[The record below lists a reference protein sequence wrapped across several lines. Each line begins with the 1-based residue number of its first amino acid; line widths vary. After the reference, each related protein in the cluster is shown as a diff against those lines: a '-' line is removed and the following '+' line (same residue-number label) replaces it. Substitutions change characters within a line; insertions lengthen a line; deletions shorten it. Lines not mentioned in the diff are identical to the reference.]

1 MLKVR
6 IFLFIYLSHERYEV
20 LQTFVSTNSAE
31 KHVFLKHDCNL
42 QHLGTTGG
50 ESFQLIRTPHVT
62 EWRVVLL
69 SGRSVLHFITREGRI
84 PERGCSLPAIQACC
98 LGNLNT
104 AIIPFLR
111 RGAPGAPVILDS
123 TMTFPSPLPIC
134 RGVQPGSSQVALDRL
149 FLARLQAITT
159 FCSFPFRPVKP
170 AHWPCGFS
178 AAYLPL
184 LSGSNKASRTLLP
197 TMEEHLSV

>member
-1 MLKVR
+1 MGLD
-6 IFLFIYLSHERYEV
+6 EV
-20 LQTFVSTNSAE
+20 LRTFVCINSAE

-42 QHLGTTGG
+42 QHSGTTGG
-50 ESFQLIRTPHVT
+50 ESFQLIHSPHVT

-84 PERGCSLPAIQACC
+84 PERDCSLPAIQACC

-104 AIIPFLR
+104 AISPFLR
-111 RGAPGAPVILDS
+111 RGAPVILDS
-123 TMTFPSPLPIC
+123 TMTFPSPLPIY
-134 RGVQPGSSQVALDRL
+134 RGVLPGSSQVALDCL
-149 FLARLQAITT
+149 FLARLQALTT

-184 LSGSNKASRTLLP
+184 LSGSNKASRTFLP
-197 TMEEHLSV
+197 TSEEHLSV